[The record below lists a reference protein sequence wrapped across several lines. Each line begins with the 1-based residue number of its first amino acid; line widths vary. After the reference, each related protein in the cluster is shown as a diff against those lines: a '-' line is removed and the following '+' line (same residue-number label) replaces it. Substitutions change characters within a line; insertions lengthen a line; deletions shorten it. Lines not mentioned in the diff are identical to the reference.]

1 MPPRSSV
8 KNNGV
13 NRKASARMPGT
24 TRKQKDEARERGDI
38 RGWVGLQS
46 AKQAVGRPKKALLL
60 DLSGADDGNGEQ
72 EAKKRKTNADAEIS
86 VNESTKKQARGQYD
100 QWRKPDMFDL
110 LKAAV
115 VNDCTTNACNKDLI
129 LATRVPRQT
138 AQRHKNAF
146 LRAAKEHSI
155 PLSDVTR
162 DMIFPAKEDGGWAPL
177 LSDDDCNF
185 LEEIAISRDL
195 RNNGMTRAEIITMVM
210 EMSQSCGS
218 RKQAENHFD
227 YLIRNGRFS
236 GLKRGGRVV
245 VAQKT
250 TTKQSQI
257 TIEQQL
263 RWHTAVDF
271 ALSEQRRL
279 NLPAEDFNDVKEHF
293 FLNMDESSLLASDG
307 TI

>member
-1 MPPRSSV
+1 MSPRSSV

-38 RGWVGLQS
+38 RGWIGLQS

-60 DLSGADDGNGEQ
+60 DLSGADDDNGEQ

-100 QWRKPDMFDL
+100 QWRKPGMFDL

-115 VNDCTTNACNKDLI
+115 VNDCAGNACSKDLL

-138 AQRHKNAF
+138 AQRHKAAF

-162 DMIFPAKEDGGWAPL
+162 DMIFPEKKMAA
-177 LSDDDCNF
+177 
-185 LEEIAISRDL
+185 
-195 RNNGMTRAEIITMVM
+195 
-210 EMSQSCGS
+210 
-218 RKQAENHFD
+218 
-227 YLIRNGRFS
+227 GR
-236 GLKRGGRVV
+236 
-245 VAQKT
+245 
-250 TTKQSQI
+250 
-257 TIEQQL
+257 
-263 RWHTAVDF
+263 HC
-271 ALSEQRRL
+271 
-279 NLPAEDFNDVKEHF
+279 
-293 FLNMDESSLLASDG
+293 
-307 TI
+307 